1 MVPIELRVRYSSG
14 SEWHSDL
21 PWRMKGKVMKVRF
34 MNLKVLAMK
43 VEVRMINVK
52 VMESDIIWV
61 KVLETKMEVMKVR
74 VSLMKGHN
82 K

>member
-1 MVPIELRVRYSSG
+1 
-14 SEWHSDL
+14 
-21 PWRMKGKVMKVRF
+21 MKVRF

>member
-21 PWRMKGKVMKVRF
+21 PWRMKVRF
-34 MNLKVLAMK
+34 MNVKVLAMK

>member
-21 PWRMKGKVMKVRF
+21 PWRMKVRF
-34 MNLKVLAMK
+34 MNVKVLAMK

-52 VMESDIIWV
+52 VMELDIIWV
-61 KVLETKMEVMKVR
+61 KMLETKMEVMKVR